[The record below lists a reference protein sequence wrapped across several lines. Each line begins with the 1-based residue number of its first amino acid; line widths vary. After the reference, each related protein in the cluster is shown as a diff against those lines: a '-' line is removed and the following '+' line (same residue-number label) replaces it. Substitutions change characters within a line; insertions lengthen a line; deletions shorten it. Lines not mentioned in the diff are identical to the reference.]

1 MDYQDQNKSISA
13 WQYAVLGFW
22 AAVCLAGTIY
32 LVNWVEREFQ
42 ITNSTLLELMS
53 VFIGLPT
60 LAAGIVVLVKIGCLP
75 RHLLGP
81 YEG

>member
-1 MDYQDQNKSISA
+1 MSA
-13 WQYAVLGFW
+13 WQNALLFFW
-22 AAVCLAGTIY
+22 AAVCLAGTIFF
-32 LVNWVEREFQ
+32 VDWVAGEFQ
-42 ITNSTLLELMS
+42 ITNSTLLDLMS